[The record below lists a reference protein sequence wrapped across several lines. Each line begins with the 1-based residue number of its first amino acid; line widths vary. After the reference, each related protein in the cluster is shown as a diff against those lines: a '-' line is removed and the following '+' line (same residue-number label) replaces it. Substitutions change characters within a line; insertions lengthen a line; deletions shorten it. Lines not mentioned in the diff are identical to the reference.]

1 MWIKSTPSKKFWAK
15 LTYVWN
21 HPLWSYSHFWNFSS
35 TVQKF
40 ELSHFLLPWAHFLPD
55 FHEILRLWK
64 SNIIFHP
71 KKYLWGYLKN
81 CNSFITRVWKTWI
94 DNVRSLGQSNFPIFC
109 HICILHEERK
119 SLRGKSMGTKAIP
132 ETFNLLWRLW
142 EPYFSFLGKLTQND
156 IFSKF

>member
-1 MWIKSTPSKKFWAK
+1 MCHWNLDKSENRHNSLSRKVLYESSLPLLRKSEPSWHMSEIIHYGAIAIFEISAPQCKN
-15 LTYVWN
+15 L
-21 HPLWSYSHFWNFSS
+21 NFH
-35 TVQKF
+35 TF
-40 ELSHFLLPWAHFLPD
+40 YCHFLPD

-81 CNSFITRVWKTWI
+81 CNYFITRVWKTWI

-119 SLRGKSMGTKAIP
+119 SLRGKSMGTKAMP
-132 ETFNLLWRLW
+132 GTLNSFQRL
-142 EPYFSFLGKLTQND
+142 
-156 IFSKF
+156 